1 MNFIKVL
8 TVSMVFAIL
17 LALVL
22 IPRVQTR
29 STVDV
34 DQSEIYR
41 MTTMSSISKD
51 VNVEHFD
58 EDFDLNEVFFPV
70 NFELNIEPSIEQ
82 DPLSVKI
89 RFGAYN
95 KGGVPGP
102 IPVAVEGEMIYTL
115 EIDPNQL
122 RSEELVYTFEEPGTY
137 TVEFGDQSFQL
148 NFEYEEH
155 NGNPRS
161 NFLGMEDING
171 LTWIFL
177 ISCTMGAVLIYRKR
191 N

>member
-8 TVSMVFAIL
+8 TVSMVLTIL

-22 IPRVQTR
+22 ITGVQTR
-29 STVDV
+29 STVDL

-51 VNVEHFD
+51 VEHFD

-95 KGGVPGP
+95 KGGVSGP

-122 RSEELVYTFEEPGTY
+122 RSEELIYTFEEPGTY

-161 NFLGMEDING
+161 NFLGIEDITG